1 VSDGAGER
9 SAGERIAGDSQAS
22 ALMAVL
28 ELEERD
34 TDLYV
39 GRTPRTRLQRIFGG
53 QVAAQALMAA
63 ARTLPDGRGVH
74 SLHSYFLRAGDPA
87 EEIRY
92 AVDRIRDGRTFSTR
106 RVVAWQRRKGEDV
119 AIFALTADAS
129 APETPVADHALPMPE
144 VPGPEDLPS
153 LADLAT
159 PHGDKAAAALSISQ
173 AVEQRLLEDP
183 FDSRPKTPPD
193 TKTWVWMR
201 VAGRLPE
208 EEAVHTAALT
218 FVSDLTLLSAG
229 LARLGGWGGGYVG
242 SSLDH
247 AVWFHQP
254 VRADEWF
261 LYETDSP
268 AASAGRVLCFGQ
280 VWAAD
285 GTHVATVTQQGLIR
299 SLNG

>member
-1 VSDGAGER
+1 VTDRTGEHLAR
-9 SAGERIAGDSQAS
+9 NSQAA

-28 ELEERD
+28 DLEERD

-39 GRTPRTRLQRIFGG
+39 GQTPTTPLQRIFGG
-53 QVAAQALMAA
+53 QVAGQALMAA
-63 ARTLPDGRGVH
+63 TRTLPEERGVH
-74 SLHSYFLRAGDPA
+74 SLHSYFLRPGDPH

-106 RVVAWQRRKGEDV
+106 RVIGWQRRKGADV

-129 APETPVADHALPMPE
+129 IPETPVVEHALPMPD
-144 VPGPEDLPS
+144 VPRPDELPS
-153 LADLAT
+153 LAEVVA
-159 PHGDKAAAALSISQ
+159 PYGDRAAVALSISQ

-183 FDSRPKTPPD
+183 FQPAPKTPPN
-193 TKTWVWMR
+193 TKTWAWMR

-208 EEAVHTAALT
+208 EQAVHRSALT

-229 LARLGGWGGGYVG
+229 LARLGGGWGGSYVG
-242 SSLDH
+242 ASLDH

-254 VRADEWF
+254 VRADDWF

-268 AASAGRVLCFGQ
+268 AASGGRALCFGQ
-280 VWAAD
+280 IWAVD

-299 SLNG
+299 SLER